1 MTILLDIAI
10 TTFGICYF
18 LGAIDA
24 FYNLGKLKG
33 FVALGFSALILYVIG
48 YYEFELAV
56 LAPAC
61 AYLSLAVS
69 MLLERPTT
77 VQPLRRI

>member
-1 MTILLDIAI
+1 MTTIIDILIA
-10 TTFGICYF
+10 TLGVCYL

-24 FYNLGKLKG
+24 FYDLGKLKG
-33 FVALGFSALILYVIG
+33 FVSLFFSTGILYLIG
-48 YYEFELAV
+48 YWENDLLV

-69 MLLERPTT
+69 MLVERPTT
-77 VQPLRRI
+77 VQPLRRL